1 MGEGQGQAG
10 AKVGTERDITPEE
23 VRDDAERDRTPED
36 VRQDIERTRAALGD
50 TVAELAAKTDVKGQA
65 HRAVDNAKASVASKA
80 SDIRESAGAKKD
92 EVTASAR
99 EAMPPSADAARRQVV
114 SQAQDHRLA
123 LIALAAFGAGLLIGR
138 RRA

>member
-10 AKVGTERDITPEE
+10 EKVGSEHDLTPVE
-23 VRDDAERDRTPED
+23 VRGDAERDRTPED
-36 VRQDIERTRAALGD
+36 VRRDIERTRTELGD

-65 HRAVDNAKASVASKA
+65 HRAVDNAKATVAGKA
-80 SDIRESAGAKKD
+80 SVIKESAGVKKD
-92 EVTASAR
+92 EVTAAAR

-123 LIALAAFGAGLLIGR
+123 LIALAAFGAGLLIGK